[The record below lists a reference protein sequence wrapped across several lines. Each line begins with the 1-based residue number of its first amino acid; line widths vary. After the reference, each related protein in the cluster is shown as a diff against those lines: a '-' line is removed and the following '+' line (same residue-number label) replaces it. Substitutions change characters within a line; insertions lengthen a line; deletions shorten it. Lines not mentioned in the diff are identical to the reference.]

1 MKKGRIGKKVRKK
14 NRWTEGKTDD
24 QLKRKKD
31 KKVRREE
38 GKDKEEI
45 CYVIADIP
53 SLKYL
58 CLKVPVML

>member
-1 MKKGRIGKKVRKK
+1 MKKGRIGKKVRKN
-14 NRWTEGKTDD
+14 NRRTEGKTDD

-45 CYVIADIP
+45 CYVIADI
-53 SLKYL
+53 LA
-58 CLKVPVML
+58 